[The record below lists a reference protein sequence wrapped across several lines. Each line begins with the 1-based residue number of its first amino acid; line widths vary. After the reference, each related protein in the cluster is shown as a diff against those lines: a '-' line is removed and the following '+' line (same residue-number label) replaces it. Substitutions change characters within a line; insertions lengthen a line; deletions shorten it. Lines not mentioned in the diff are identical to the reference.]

1 MKLHGKPSVRETLN
15 DVSRKIAW
23 FESRNLHDN
32 MLAPPPPTILL
43 QTHSLDDEESPGMK
57 KGKHYDNFTM
67 ATIICRSLQISDVTP
82 SLSDITSL

>member
-57 KGKHYDNFTM
+57 KGKLYIVIFDN
-67 ATIICRSLQISDVTP
+67 C
-82 SLSDITSL
+82 